1 MQIIRTLVWVLILVM
16 LLVFTAFN
24 WRPVEVT
31 IWTNTVLET
40 KIPALVIVAFLLGL
54 VPMWLIHRGTKWRL
68 GRRIAALESAARVG
82 SRSRAPTQPEA
93 IAPAAAPVPTRP
105 APESEDPLSTT
116 LASPASPISS
126 SPTTPNSPATPN
138 SPTTPNA

>member
-1 MQIIRTLVWVLILVM
+1 MEAMQIIRTLVWVLILVM

-40 KIPALVIVAFLLGL
+40 KIPALAIAAFLLGL

-68 GRRIAALESAARVG
+68 ERRIAALESAARVG
-82 SRSRAPTQPEA
+82 SRSRAPTQPDA
-93 IAPAAAPVPTRP
+93 VANPAPTRP
-105 APESEDPLSTT
+105 TSESTVPLSPAPT
-116 LASPASPISS
+116 SPTPSTS
-126 SPTTPNSPATPN
+126 SPVKTNP
-138 SPTTPNA
+138 

>member
-40 KIPALVIVAFLLGL
+40 KIPALAIAAFLLGL

-68 GRRIAALESAARVG
+68 ERRIAALESAARVG
-82 SRSRAPTQPEA
+82 SRSRAPTQP
-93 IAPAAAPVPTRP
+93 
-105 APESEDPLSTT
+105 
-116 LASPASPISS
+116 
-126 SPTTPNSPATPN
+126 
-138 SPTTPNA
+138 

>member
-1 MQIIRTLVWVLILVM
+1 MQIIRTLVWVLILVI

-40 KIPALVIVAFLLGL
+40 KIPALAITAFLLGL

-68 GRRIAALESAARVG
+68 ERRIAALESAARVG
-82 SRSRAPTQPEA
+82 SRSRAPTQPDA
-93 IAPAAAPVPTRP
+93 VTPVAPPPAPATSTPGPAHEPAASLDPESAAPTSP
-105 APESEDPLSTT
+105 S
-116 LASPASPISS
+116 SPASPK
-126 SPTTPNSPATPN
+126 PSPATPN
-138 SPTTPNA
+138 A

>member
-40 KIPALVIVAFLLGL
+40 KIPALAIAAFLLGL

-68 GRRIAALESAARVG
+68 ERRIAALESAARVG
-82 SRSRAPTQPEA
+82 SRSRAPTQPDA
-93 IAPAAAPVPTRP
+93 VAPAASPAPTRP
-105 APESEDPLSTT
+105 TQEPADPLTPAPT
-116 LASPASPISS
+116 SPS
-126 SPTTPNSPATPN
+126 SPGSSTPAPSTPTP
-138 SPTTPNA
+138 STPNA

>member
-1 MQIIRTLVWVLILVM
+1 MQIIRTLVWVLILVV

-40 KIPALVIVAFLLGL
+40 KIPALAIAAFLLGL

-68 GRRIAALESAARVG
+68 ERRIAALESAARVG
-82 SRSRAPTQPEA
+82 SRSRAPTQPDA
-93 IAPAAAPVPTRP
+93 LAPAAPPAPTRP
-105 APESEDPLSTT
+105 VTEPDDSLAPAPTST
-116 LASPASPISS
+116 ASSASASAAA
-126 SPTTPNSPATPN
+126 TTPNP
-138 SPTTPNA
+138 